1 MTMWEHTLYQRDFYP
16 GRVMGST
23 ELAPTAPLA
32 PHPLA
37 VPPDQIPDPDLDPEF
52 GEDADNIKS
61 ASMVI

>member
-1 MTMWEHTLYQRDFYP
+1 MTMWEPILNQRDFYP

-23 ELAPTAPLA
+23 ELAPTA

-52 GEDADNIKS
+52 GEDTDMTS
-61 ASMVI
+61 